1 MSFKSNVGKPWVE
14 PTAEQCEMSE
24 THHPDCECASCK
36 LHLDV
41 QCLEPY
47 VGTVPECDDIRV
59 CSACAVQAEREDF
72 DVTYR
77 PGVRFVVVHPEMGVY
92 LGSAMGMG
100 FWSKL
105 DPVGQDSAITFVNR
119 MQAEQVMRAWDDGR
133 PGDVVIWPMIPD
145 RPGLARERYASI
157 AACVA
162 AGLEAWDP
170 QASPPTR

>member
-1 MSFKSNVGKPWVE
+1 MSFKSNAGKPFVE
-14 PTAEQCEMSE
+14 PTTDQCEMVDSGGRI
-24 THHPDCECASCK
+24 
-36 LHLDV
+36 DV

-47 VGTVPECDDIRV
+47 VGVVPECDSVRV
-59 CSACAVQAEREDF
+59 CSACAVQMEREDF
-72 DVTYR
+72 VVDYR

-105 DPVGQDSAITFVNR
+105 DPVGQDSAITFASR

-133 PGDVVIWPMIPD
+133 PGDVVIWPMTPD
-145 RPGLARERYASI
+145 RRERYASI
-157 AACVA
+157 VACVA

-170 QASPPTR
+170 QARPSPT